1 MTRDNQD
8 CPKCGELMLWKN
20 LEEPLCPVCDVEEVE
35 RLYPNKP
42 KRICSLCKQ
51 SIEEGQSRVMMTSG
65 PPGAVSTS
73 TVHRK
78 CRDKLKRGA

>member
-20 LEEPLCPVCDVEEVE
+20 LKEPICPVCDAEEVA

-51 SIEEGQSRVMMTSG
+51 PIEEGQSRVMTASG
-65 PPGAVSTS
+65 PPRAVSVS

-78 CRDKLKRGA
+78 CRDKHRRKT